1 MNRKG
6 SITRLAFTLF
16 ALVLIAVAPL
26 SAQKKAV
33 TLNDV
38 FMNRNFFAPRMPG
51 LQWLNNGTHY
61 TYLKTDG
68 GVRSIWKVDAAS
80 GEEEVLVDGATL
92 SLTEGGE
99 ALKFQSY
106 SWSENQR
113 LIVFTLD
120 ERNIWRRSTIGT
132 YAVYDVAKKKL
143 YALPEHAGG
152 VMNVKVS
159 PDGSKV
165 GYVFEDNIWVMDLA
179 TGTETQL
186 TDDATEH
193 VHNGRFGWVYE
204 EEFSIVDG
212 WLWSP
217 DGSRIVFWQ
226 EDERGVPEF
235 TMTNFM
241 PLYHD
246 YVRIRYPKSGENNP
260 VEKIGVIDLSTRDI
274 RWMDLGSETDVCIP
288 RIRWTREPGTICIY
302 RMNRVQNE
310 IELLFGD
317 VATGKTRTVLH
328 ETSATG
334 WIGVEDGSWL
344 HFLEKKDRFIWASE
358 RDGFNHLYLYDYSG
372 KLVRQI
378 TTGAWEVTDV
388 LGITP
393 DEKTLYYLSTEI
405 SAMERQL
412 YRIDVD
418 GDDKERLTEE
428 AGWHGIDMSPTCA
441 LYIDSWSSVTHPMR
455 RAIFD
460 GDGDRIRDLPSMDPA
475 VFDEYHWSEKE
486 LFTVTTSDGLTI
498 ECSML
503 KPANFDPAKKYPVF
517 FDVYG
522 GPGTQAVRNSW
533 PGTMQQWYA
542 SEGFIVIQ
550 ADNRGSSGRGT
561 AFKHAVYRQLGKWEV
576 NDYVEVAKHLGTL
589 PYVNKDRIGM
599 WGWSY
604 GGYMSALTMLLGADY
619 FHAAVSI
626 APVTEWTMYDTIY
639 SERFMQRP
647 QDNPDGYKVGSCLE
661 HADKLKGKL
670 LVIHGG
676 LDDNVHLQNTL
687 RFVDRLEE
695 AGKQFDMRIYPNG
708 DHGVAGGFKSRIG
721 LFQYYMDFMKEHL
734 IDG

>member
-6 SITRLAFTLF
+6 IPIRSMFVLLTLLLA
-16 ALVLIAVAPL
+16 ASPL
-26 SAQKKAV
+26 AAQKKAV
-33 TLNDV
+33 TLQDV
-38 FMNRNFFAPRMPG
+38 FMNRSFFAPRMPG
-51 LQWLNNGTHY
+51 LQWLADGSHY

-68 GVRSIWKVDAAS
+68 GVRSIWKVDASS
-80 GEEEVLVDGATL
+80 GDESKLVDGATL
-92 SLTEGGE
+92 MLPGDGE
-99 ALKFQSY
+99 PLKFQSY
-106 SWSENQR
+106 EWSENQR
-113 LIVFTLD
+113 FIIFTIE

-132 YAVYDVAKKKL
+132 YAVYDVENGRL
-143 YALPEHAGG
+143 HALPEHPEG

-159 PDGSKV
+159 PDGSRV
-165 GYVFEDNIWVMDLA
+165 GYVFADNIHVMDLA
-179 TGTETQL
+179 SGVETQL

-204 EEFSIVDG
+204 EEFSMVDG
-212 WLWSP
+212 WQWSP
-217 DGSRIVFWQ
+217 DGARIAFWQ
-226 EDERGVPEF
+226 EDERDVREF

-246 YVRIRYPKSGENNP
+246 YVRIRYPKPGEKNP
-260 VEKIGVIDLSTRDI
+260 VEKIGVIDLATRGVV
-274 RWMDLGSETDVCIP
+274 WMDLGEDSDVCIP
-288 RIRWTREPGTICIY
+288 RMSWTGDPSTVCIY
-302 RMNRVQNE
+302 RMNRVQNR

-317 VATGKTRTVLH
+317 ITTGKTRVVMT
-328 ETSATG
+328 ETSPTG
-334 WIGVEDGSWL
+334 WIGVEDGAWL
-344 HFLEKKDRFIWASE
+344 HFLKKNKQFIWASE

-372 KLVRQI
+372 KLIRQI
-378 TTGAWEVTDV
+378 TSGNWEVTDV
-388 LGITP
+388 LGVTP
-393 DEKTLYYLSTEI
+393 DEKTLYYLSTEV
-405 SAMERQL
+405 SPLERHL
-412 YRIDVD
+412 YRIGID

-428 AGWHGIDMSPTCA
+428 TGWHSVDMSPTCA
-441 LYIDSWSSVTHPMR
+441 LYFDSWSSVHSPAQR
-455 RAIFD
+455 GLYD
-460 GDGDRIRDLPSMDPA
+460 GDGDEVRALPSMDPA
-475 VFDEYHWSEKE
+475 VYDEYYWSEKE
-486 LFTVTTSDGLTI
+486 LFTVTTSDGLTLD
-498 ECSML
+498 CSML
-503 KPANFDPAKKYPVF
+503 KPANFDPSKKYPVF

-533 PGTMQQWYA
+533 PGTLQQWYA

-576 NDYVEVAKHLGTL
+576 NDYVEVAKYLSTL
-589 PYVNKDRIGM
+589 PYVNAERIGM

-619 FHAAVSI
+619 FHAAVAI

-639 SERFMQRP
+639 TERYMQTP
-647 QDNPDGYKVGSCLE
+647 EMNPDGYKVGSCLE
-661 HADKLKGKL
+661 HADKLAGKL

-708 DHGVAGGFKSRIG
+708 DHGVAGGFKSRLG

-734 IDG
+734 IGG